1 MPPPLAFELAAFLLG
16 LLFGSFLNVCIS
28 RLPWHQSINKP
39 RSHCPRCHALIHW
52 YDNIPLLSFVLLR
65 AKCRNCKATIPW
77 RYPLVELSVGLWFV
91 IAYAR
96 LRGLILFIS
105 NVDFGP
111 PSSVYW
117 ADNLPLIVGF
127 AILGFLLIGLLVMD
141 WQTHTLP
148 DAFTLT
154 GTAIGFLLTCISA
167 AFLPTGEGDIK
178 FDPKHSLRISSPGSF
193 VAKGNV
199 FMTGPEATVLGRI
212 AAIAAAAGLIL
223 LIRFLYK
230 KIRHHEGLGLG
241 DAKLM
246 AMLTAFLGFA
256 PAMLALFVGVILCA
270 AYALT
275 LLARRRADA
284 LTQLPL
290 GTFLCL
296 GGLFTALVGQ
306 PILHWYQ
313 SLL

>member
-1 MPPPLAFELAAFLLG
+1 VITMLL
-16 LLFGSFLNVCIS
+16 LMF
-28 RLPWHQSINKP
+28 
-39 RSHCPRCHALIHW
+39 
-52 YDNIPLLSFVLLR
+52 
-65 AKCRNCKATIPW
+65 
-77 RYPLVELSVGLWFV
+77 
-91 IAYAR
+91 
-96 LRGLILFIS
+96 
-105 NVDFGP
+105 
-111 PSSVYW
+111 
-117 ADNLPLIVGF
+117 GF

-212 AAIAAAAGLIL
+212 AAILAAAGLIL
-223 LIRFLYK
+223 LIRFTYK
-230 KIRHHEGLGLG
+230 KLRGREGLGLG

-275 LLARRRADA
+275 LLARRRADS